1 MSFSSS
7 FKDSFS
13 IFGMLA
19 DEERKRRQD
28 ELYASEMAGRAEERT
43 SRLES
48 AEMDRE
54 LTEARID
61 LTRVQ
66 TEGAQ
71 LTLDEARE
79 NQRLRSLTV
88 GDLENRDEGSLTFG
102 EQELLL
108 NYKTSVLNLDTAN
121 LQNRNEQAVLDQTL
135 SQVDDAEDR
144 KSILKLVNISNL
156 LQDSE
161 LDPTVAASMLEEEFL
176 SLRENGTID
185 FTKFVSPEYFQGWE
199 RISPLIEAGD
209 FAGIAENHP
218 DVLTTIFKERLSFFE
233 GKAFQT
239 EDGRTGTIESVSFNG
254 NFNAL
259 NNNPSNMIVGAN
271 FNVKFGEE
279 IESIESFLPDNA
291 SNLSVIKQSNTPDDA
306 KVVSVSDVVDRVSAE
321 KDVAMFLVNNPQAMG
336 TYIKAA
342 KGAANFKGNPE
353 VVEQQVQQYFRL
365 KKERSEYIGNI
376 FNAADQAKADNQGK
390 YSNSAY
396 LQVLYNAEPEIAN
409 KYIEITKDEFGTS
422 VYSLKEPDGMDGYRN
437 DISNKYLDPEIL
449 YAEIANTYQ
458 ELGDISN
465 MSDGRKPF
473 YTVEGQVFRRTTTR
487 DQFDAAMTNK
497 LGSEYESIKS
507 EAASNWIYQEN
518 FDDITDEM
526 YLAYMSE
533 YIKMKRGQ

>member
-1 MSFSSS
+1 MSFGSN
-7 FKDSFS
+7 FRDSFS

-54 LTEARID
+54 LTQSRID
-61 LTRVQ
+61 LTEVQ
-66 TEGAQ
+66 TEGAE
-71 LTLDEARE
+71 LSLEEARE
-79 NQRLRSLTV
+79 NQRLRNLTV
-88 GDLENRDEGSLTFG
+88 GDLENRDEGNLTFG

-108 NYKTSVLNLDTAN
+108 NYKTSALNLDTAK
-121 LQNRNEQAVLDQTL
+121 LQNENEQAVLDQTL

-156 LQDSE
+156 LQDNE

-176 SLRENGTID
+176 SLKENGTID

-279 IESIESFLPDNA
+279 TESIESFLPDNA

-342 KGAANFKGNPE
+342 KGAANFKGDPE
-353 VVEQQVQQYFRL
+353 QVEQQVQQYFRL
-365 KKERSEYIGNI
+365 KKDRSEYIGNV
-376 FNAADQAKADNQGK
+376 FNAADKAKADNAGRYQD
-390 YSNSAY
+390 SAY
-396 LQVLYNAEPEIAN
+396 YQVLYNAEPEIAN
-409 KYIEITKDEFGTS
+409 KYIKIERDDNNTN
-422 VYSLKEPDGMDGYRN
+422 VYSLKEPDSMDGYRN
-437 DISNKYLDPEIL
+437 DITNKYLDPEIL

-458 ELGDISN
+458 ELGDINN

-497 LGSEYESIKS
+497 LGSDYESIKS
-507 EAASNWIYQEN
+507 EAASNWIYAEN